1 MGGKELVGSVELVG
15 TMDGVTVEGSRT
27 EESDKDM
34 GIEVSE
40 TI

>member
-15 TMDGVTVEGSRT
+15 TMDGVTGEGSRT